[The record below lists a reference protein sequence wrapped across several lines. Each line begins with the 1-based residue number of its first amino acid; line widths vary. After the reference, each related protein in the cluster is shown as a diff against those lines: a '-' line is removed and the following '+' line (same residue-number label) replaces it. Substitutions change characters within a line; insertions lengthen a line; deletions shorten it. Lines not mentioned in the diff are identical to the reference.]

1 MTKQRHISIHVKTA
15 APPRA
20 VFRLLADGPTWT
32 TWSPIESFDLERPG
46 DPPPEGV
53 GAIRVFRLGR
63 TTGRDQLLEVVPDR
77 RLAYAS
83 LSGLPV
89 RDYVGQVDLTPSADG
104 GTSIHW
110 HSDFF
115 PKVPGTGRLVEHSL
129 RRFLD
134 RCAHGL
140 AEHAAKSVDSRT
152 A

>member
-1 MTKQRHISIHVKTA
+1 MAKQRHISIRVDTT
-15 APPRA
+15 APPAA
-20 VFRLLADGPTWT
+20 VFRLLADGSTWT
-32 TWSPIESFDLERPG
+32 TWSPIESFELERTGEPL
-46 DPPPEGV
+46 PEGV

-89 RDYVGQVDLTPSADG
+89 RDYVGQVDLAPAADG

-115 PKVPGTGRLVEHSL
+115 PKTAGTGWIVEQSL
-129 RRFLD
+129 RRFLSK
-134 RCAHGL
+134 CAHGL
-140 AEHAAKSVDSRT
+140 AEHAARGQDAQAS
-152 A
+152 